1 MIYVC
6 MLSVKRE
13 RTKPFICNYVNM
25 IFSPPCQ
32 SRAILIMFVGSHF
45 SGALFVLFSASIHL
59 THSDGDFKQKV

>member
-25 IFSPPCQ
+25 IFPPLSESCNLNYVCRFTLFWSPT
-32 SRAILIMFVGSHF
+32 
-45 SGALFVLFSASIHL
+45 VLLSASIHL